1 MMIHRLQSL
10 TARLHRD
17 EKGTSITEFVIT
29 LPIFVFCFVAILH
42 LYGLGDHALRGT
54 GTAYARA
61 LEDYKQVQ
69 TDWIPIDWAVNPVS
83 AGTEAGI
90 WHWKVSES
98 RTRDKIADEVFD
110 TVPIGAGHMAE
121 SYSRLVVSGPPSWA
135 AETVKLD
142 PPKAHLTMNSLM
154 STMSKSPITGD
165 TRYGQEK
172 GGTGSVFAAE
182 LMSDTVNIT
191 GLSGKKGWMGYMNGL
206 IDTAGARPA
215 FAAGMR
221 YGVTTEG
228 EYDETVNFM
237 KTDYPIQTSTHI
249 AVPPRPTSK
258 WITVAVVRAYLAQ
271 DQAYDESMLA
281 FQMDVNTSDPAAEKA
296 QECQETLE
304 GIGSP
309 ANWGDVAGIMG
320 DIKGGDPCGTG
331 VSAGSGNPLDFIIGP
346 LENAASF
353 FGGPVPDSTSS
364 GSVNS
369 DSVF

>member
-1 MMIHRLQSL
+1 MMRRPHDI
-10 TARLHRD
+10 ARQFHCD
-17 EKGTSITEFVIT
+17 EDGTSITEFVIT
-29 LPIFVFCFVAILH
+29 LPVFVLSFIAILH

-61 LEDYKQVQ
+61 LQDYKEVQ
-69 TDWIPIDWAVNPVS
+69 TDWIPVDWAVNPVS

-98 RTRDKIADEVFD
+98 RARDKTADEVFD

-121 SYSRLVVSGPPSWA
+121 SYSRLVVSGPPSWT

-142 PPKAHLTMNSLM
+142 PPNAHITVNSLV
-154 STMSKSPITGD
+154 TMADSKSPVTGD
-165 TRYGQEK
+165 VRYGHRV

-221 YGVTTEG
+221 YGVTTDG

-258 WITVAVVRAYLAQ
+258 WITVAVIRAYLAQ
-271 DQAYDESMLA
+271 DDAYNESMLA
-281 FQMDVNTSDPAAEKA
+281 FQMDVNTSDPAAQKA
-296 QECQETLE
+296 QECKESLE
-304 GIGSP
+304 GIGNP
-309 ANWGDVAGIMG
+309 TNWGEVAGVMG
-320 DIKGGDPCGTG
+320 DIKGGDPCGNG
-331 VSAGSGNPLDFIIGP
+331 VSAGSGNPISFITGP
-346 LENAASF
+346 LQNAASF
-353 FGGPVPDSTSS
+353 FGGPVPDDTDT
-364 GSVNS
+364 
-369 DSVF
+369 DSVPNDSPF